1 MSYPAPEYFLPLTP
15 AVFAI
20 LLALSHG
27 DRHGYAIMKQAALP
41 AGGEIKLGPGTLY
54 GTLDRL
60 MRDALVAE
68 TGITDNERRRYYRLT
83 ELGSR
88 VLAAETSRLSTAL
101 KTARA
106 RIAAEEVRA

>member
-1 MSYPAPEYFLPLTP
+1 MSSPAPEQFLPLTP

-20 LLALSHG
+20 LLALSEG
-27 DRHGYAIMKQAALP
+27 ERHGYAIMKQAALS

-60 MRDALVAE
+60 MRDTLVVE
-68 TGITDNERRRYYRLT
+68 TGFTDDDRRRYYRLT

-88 VLAAETSRLSTAL
+88 VLAAETARLSTAL

-106 RIAAEEVRA
+106 RLGVQEARA

>member
-1 MSYPAPEYFLPLTP
+1 MSSPAAEQFLPLTP

-20 LLALSHG
+20 LLALSQG

-60 MRDALVAE
+60 MRDALVEE
-68 TGITDNERRRYYRLT
+68 TGLTDNERRRYYRLT
-83 ELGSR
+83 ELGNR
-88 VLAAETSRLSTAL
+88 VLAAETSRLSAAL
-101 KTARA
+101 KAARA
-106 RIAAEEVRA
+106 HISAEEVRA